1 MVFLTCLL
9 SHFRVRFTPIADLQL
24 FFYKHLSIFLLRSK
38 AKRFYLLH
46 ILFLS
51 LSEVLQ
57 YLRKRRSLQIS
68 LSFSLFLFLS
78 RLHSGTGQKNACHV
92 LLSSLIYD
100 RVWDHVG
107 VCGRL
112 LSMTC
117 VGVLESGNLASVFA
131 FTGHGFSP
139 VSSLMYIFRGLLFLS
154 NKNLSVL
161 PPTFNRGGHQFD
173 C

>member
-1 MVFLTCLL
+1 MFSLTCLL
-9 SHFRVRFTPIADLQL
+9 SHFRVRFTHIADLQL

-38 AKRFYLLH
+38 AERFYLLH

-57 YLRKRRSLQIS
+57 YLRKGALCKFPYF
-68 LSFSLFLFLS
+68 LFPPSLFGQITFRHRPKRMLVMYFL
-78 RLHSGTGQKNACHV
+78 K

-100 RVWDHVG
+100 QVWDHVG

-117 VGVLESGNLASVFA
+117 VGVLESGDLVSACAV
-131 FTGHGFSP
+131 TGHGFSLVP
-139 VSSLMYIFRGLLFLS
+139 SLMYIFRGLLFLS
-154 NKNLSVL
+154 EDEFKRS
-161 PPTFNRGGHQFD
+161 TTYF
-173 C
+173 